1 MLFVKLPSIYFMA
14 KAGLSFLAG
23 SFVTL
28 SAVFGVLS
36 KKKKRRAEARQTE
49 AANKQ
54 RVLEEQQ
61 KEVTPVSIAPT
72 VPLSSG
78 LLPKVELLI
87 SAGPRKSTRETELG
101 EDVAGSVL
109 TPNRVIFWVLDG
121 TSDTVVIPGEQGR
134 DLLSSRLFCL
144 AISAALHQLAHKFTD
159 AHKLAEAAL
168 DEAAAQL
175 KSLVAEHQESF
186 QKFGKSEPEQT
197 SHWDVSTTM
206 LVGILADTGEVDLFR
221 IGDSKAIC
229 FDLDRQV
236 VATVV
241 DQKPASIGLGRIH
254 ARLVRGELFT
264 LQLFTPDR
272 EDQLHRGYASGVRRI
287 IAFSDGVGS
296 STEQYLRRMLSQ
308 RTYSQFHDELGRT
321 PNKTFDDKTLVL
333 ASFEPMS

>member
-1 MLFVKLPSIYFMA
+1 MLLETLSFISFMTNS
-14 KAGLSFLAG
+14 GLSFLAG
-23 SFVTL
+23 SAFTVAMFL
-28 SAVFGVLS
+28 MRNE
-36 KKKKRRAEARQTE
+36 KQKRLAQARQPIAEE
-49 AANKQ
+49 AKQ
-54 RVLEEQQ
+54 QVLVEPQ
-61 KEVTPVSIAPT
+61 KESTLVSDVPAA
-72 VPLSSG
+72 PLSSG

-206 LVGILADTGEVDLFR
+206 LVGILSDTGEVDLFR

-229 FDLDRQV
+229 FGLDKQV

-272 EDQLHRGYASGVRRI
+272 EDQLHRGRASGVRRI
-287 IAFSDGVGS
+287 IAFSDGVGP
-296 STEQYLRRMLSQ
+296 STEQYLRRMLAQ

-333 ASFEPMS
+333 ASFEPVS